1 MSVSRADLEAKL
13 EEIRDAVEE
22 TTDGIRNAG
31 ILIALGVVAV
41 VLIAFLNGRR
51 RGRKGAAR
59 VEVYRLR

>member
-1 MSVSRADLEAKL
+1 MSVSRGDLEAKL
-13 EEIRDAVEE
+13 EEIRSAVEE
-22 TTDGIRNAG
+22 TAEGARNAG
-31 ILIALGVVAV
+31 ILIAVAVVAL